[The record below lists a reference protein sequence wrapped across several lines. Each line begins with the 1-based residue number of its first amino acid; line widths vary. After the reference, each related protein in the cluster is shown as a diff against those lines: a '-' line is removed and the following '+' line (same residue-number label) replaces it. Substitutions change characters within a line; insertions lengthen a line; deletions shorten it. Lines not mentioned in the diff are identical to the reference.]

1 MKFLIVLVAALAI
14 AAANPERE
22 RRSLGWGHNG
32 AVVLGGVV
40 PGVAVAGPVAPAA
53 AVVGPVAGSAAVVG
67 PVGPSAAVVGPA
79 AGSAVVAGPAGTVVA
94 PGHGAW
100 NGVVGLW

>member
-14 AAANPERE
+14 ASANPERE
-22 RRSLGWGHNG
+22 RRSIGWGHNG
-32 AVVLGGVV
+32 AVVLGGVI

-67 PVGPSAAVVGPA
+67 PA
-79 AGSAVVAGPAGTVVA
+79 AGPTVIAGPAGSIVA
-94 PGHGAW
+94 PGS
-100 NGVVGLW
+100 GVLGLW